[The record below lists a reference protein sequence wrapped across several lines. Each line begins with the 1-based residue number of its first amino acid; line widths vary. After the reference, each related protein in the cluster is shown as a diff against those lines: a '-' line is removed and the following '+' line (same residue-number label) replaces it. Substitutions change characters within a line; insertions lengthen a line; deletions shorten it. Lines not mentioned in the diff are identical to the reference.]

1 METKKKPSKQPVV
14 SLKTRVPVNAVIFD
28 GSSIGAEEVY
38 IPVGELADPGKQA
51 FTTKYGSKTVEV
63 KQYQTDLLSLL
74 FQIRGISSRNP
85 KS

>member
-1 METKKKPSKQPVV
+1 MLNKGKSKIG
-14 SLKTRVPVNAVIFD
+14 LNTRVPVNAVTYD

-38 IPVGELADPGKQA
+38 VPIGELADPGKQA
-51 FTTKYGSKTVEV
+51 YTTKYGSKMVEV

-74 FQIRGISSRNP
+74 FQIRGISSRKQ